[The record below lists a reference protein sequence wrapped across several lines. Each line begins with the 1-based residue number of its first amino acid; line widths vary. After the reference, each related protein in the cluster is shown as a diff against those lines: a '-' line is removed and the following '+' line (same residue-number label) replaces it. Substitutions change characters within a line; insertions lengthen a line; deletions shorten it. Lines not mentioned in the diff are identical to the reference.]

1 VVAIIEQMQQLNYD
15 IAVIEYHSG
24 DPFENEFYNGRY
36 NFYGWTWFPT
46 TYYDANMIGYYQW
59 ATWSEH
65 DLFYQNQINTPC
77 SFTIDYTLTGAAP
90 DYNLNVT
97 VTKVAEYAGEDLVLQ
112 VSLTE
117 SHIPFSWSGLSE
129 VNHVMRLMVPDSYG
143 SALDFSSSNTQT
155 VSLDFSVDAS
165 WLTENCEISLFVQ
178 DNSSKDIL
186 QGVSLMLDEN
196 PPLAPP
202 TNLQANVVDDDV
214 TLNWDAPVTKD
225 FINYKIYRDGQ
236 FLNTADETTYI
247 DYDLSS
253 GTYSY
258 EVSAVYDEGESEKTD
273 PLEVVIQCTQI
284 INLSPGYQFSSIRL
298 DLENP
303 DMLAVLSDILNESL
317 EYVRNSNGTVLRKI
331 GPNWVNGI
339 GDWIT
344 TEGYLFKMLGVEAL
358 EISGI
363 EINPLT
369 SIELFEGFQFV
380 SYLPVV
386 AIDASVAFDCILNEN
401 LHYIRNSNGEMLRK
415 IGPNWVNGIGNANP
429 GEGYLIKMYA
439 DDELV
444 YNIPVKSTL
453 STKNQTTTKHFIFEG
468 GNAADPVYTIY
479 VSGLEIGD
487 EVAVF
492 DGKIMVG
499 SGVILSN
506 NQFENSIPVFKTL
519 TSQKGYTEE
528 NQTSIKVWDNKL
540 KSEVS
545 SSNNFSTDFD
555 AYSKNTFPTDDAEF
569 SLINISKNSS
579 ISDEVSENDIN
590 VFPNPANNVINIVSE
605 KNIENIKILNFIGQV
620 IFEETSNS
628 NNVKLNS
635 SDYPAGIYFL
645 QINISGNIITKKLTI
660 K

>member
-1 VVAIIEQMQQLNYD
+1 MQQLNYD
-15 IAVIEYHSG
+15 IAIIEYHYN
-24 DPFENEFYNGRY
+24 DPFQNSFYTARQS
-36 NFYGWTWFPT
+36 FYGWTWFPT

-77 SFTIDYTLTGAAP
+77 SFTIDYTLSGTAP

-97 VTKVAEYAGEDLVLQ
+97 VTKVAEYTGEDLVLQ
-112 VSLTE
+112 MSLTE

-143 SALDFSSSNTQT
+143 SNLDFSSSNTQT

-186 QGVSLMLDEN
+186 QGISLMLDEN

-202 TNLQANVVDDDV
+202 INLQANVVDDDV
-214 TLNWDAPVTKD
+214 TLNWDAPISDD

-253 GTYSY
+253 GTYFY

-273 PLEVVIQCTQI
+273 PVEVTVLATQI
-284 INLSPGYQFSSIRL
+284 IDLDVGYQFSSTRIEV
-298 DLENP
+298 ENP
-303 DMLAVLSDILNESL
+303 DMLLVLSGILNENL
-317 EYVRNSNGTVLRKI
+317 VYVRNSNGSVFRKI

-339 GDWIT
+339 GDWVT
-344 TEGYLFKMLGVEAL
+344 TEGYLFKMAGSETL
-358 EISGI
+358 EIAGI
-363 EINPLT
+363 EIDPLT

-386 AIDASVAFDCILNEN
+386 AIDASVAFESILNDN
-401 LHYIRNSNGEMLRK
+401 LHYIRNSQGEMLRK

-429 GEGYLIKMYA
+429 GQGYLIKMYA
-439 DDELV
+439 DDDLV

-453 STKNQTTTKHFIFEG
+453 STKNQITTKYFIFEG

-492 DGKIMVG
+492 DGDIMVG
-499 SGVILSN
+499 SDVICSL
-506 NQFENSIPVFKTL
+506 NQFDNSIAVFKTL
-519 TSQKGYTEE
+519 TSRTGYTEE
-528 NQTSIKVWDNKL
+528 NQISIKVWDNKNQTEA
-540 KSEVS
+540 SCS
-545 SSNNFSTDFD
+545 YNFNNEYFD
-555 AYSKNTFPTDDAEF
+555 AYSENTFPTDDAEF
-569 SLINISKNSS
+569 SILSITKDSS
-579 ISDEVSENDIN
+579 IASEISGNDIN
-590 VFPNPANNVINIVSE
+590 VFPNPANNIINIVSE
-605 KNIENIKILNFIGQV
+605 KNIVNIKILNFAGQV
-620 IFEETSNS
+620 IFEENSNS

-645 QINISGNIITKKLTI
+645 QINISENIITKKLTV